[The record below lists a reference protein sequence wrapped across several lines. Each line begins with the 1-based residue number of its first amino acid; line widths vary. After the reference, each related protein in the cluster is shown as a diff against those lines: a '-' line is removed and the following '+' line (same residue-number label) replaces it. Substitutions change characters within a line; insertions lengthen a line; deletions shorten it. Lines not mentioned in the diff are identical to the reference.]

1 MTPDPNKQ
9 LDALNSLSNSSS
21 STPSSSNTGSS
32 PANTSVQQNNS
43 APQQPTPQKKGST
56 PWLIILLTVS
66 VLAGCVA
73 AYLKLNTATE
83 PKAPAVESPFDKAMS
98 KVKAEFPNLKVSPNL
113 GQLKARFEA
122 GAFASPCDDSSP
134 KDLLTSLFAKQS
146 NDPTTLLMNAAK
158 YQSKILPAARAVAN
172 EWNSSLPAE
181 TSGLLKINVSA
192 RTNDTWDL
200 CVSNEDVQF
209 LLSVKTVLKNT
220 NKFPAYF
227 YNDYENAEHYKAV
240 QAATAIT
247 STKNQ
252 KDNLAYLLSLKYQ
265 PIEVP
270 ISKQLVKLLTSL
282 K

>member
-1 MTPDPNKQ
+1 MTDPNKQ
-9 LDALNSLSNSSS
+9 FDALSSLGSSSS
-21 STPSSSNTGSS
+21 STPSSTNLGSS
-32 PANTSVQQNNS
+32 SVNTSAQQNNS
-43 APQQPTPQKKGST
+43 APQQPPPQKKGST
-56 PWLIILLTVS
+56 PWVIIFFTVGI
-66 VLAGCVA
+66 LAGCVA
-73 AYLKLNTATE
+73 AYLKLNTAT
-83 PKAPAVESPFDKAMS
+83 KSQAPVVESPFDKAMA
-98 KVKAEFPNLKVSPNL
+98 KVKTEFPNLKVSPNL

-158 YQSKILPAARAVAN
+158 YQEKVLPAARAAAN

-181 TSGLLKINVSA
+181 TAGLLKINVSP
-192 RTNDTWDL
+192 RTNNNWDL
-200 CVSNEDVQF
+200 CVSNEDVKF

-227 YNDYENAEHYKAV
+227 YNDYENAEHFKAI

-252 KDNLAYLLSLKYQ
+252 KDDLAYLLRLKYQ

-270 ISKQLVKLLTSL
+270 ISKQLVKLLASL